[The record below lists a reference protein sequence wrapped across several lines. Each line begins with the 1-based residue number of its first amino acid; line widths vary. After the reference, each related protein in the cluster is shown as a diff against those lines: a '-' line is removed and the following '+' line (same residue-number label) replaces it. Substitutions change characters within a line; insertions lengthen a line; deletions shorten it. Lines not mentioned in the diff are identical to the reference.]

1 MATALVIGFDRFP
14 GAPRNPSSDLVR
26 AIARR
31 RRPALARVKIVPA
44 VLPTTYAAV
53 ANELPA
59 LLKRYDPDV
68 VLLFGLASRA
78 ERVRIESRAVNA
90 ASAVHADAARAKL
103 SGSQIVRGAP
113 SELSV
118 QAPLGRLAAAIRGSG
133 VSLRH
138 SRDAGR
144 YICNASSVYAPGK
157 RTSLGPAETDCV
169 RSHSLAAC
177 TRSLQTTTPARPGS
191 CGRSGAR
198 RAHDREQTR
207 LTSWNGTKNPARV
220 LKR

>member
-103 SGSQIVRGAP
+103 SGSQIVRDAP
-113 SELSV
+113 SELRV

-144 YICNASSVYAPGK
+144 YICNAALFTFLDSARRSGRPKQVAFVHIPWPRAPGRSRRPPLRDLVRAGEAALVALVTASK
-157 RTSLGPAETDCV
+157 RG
-169 RSHSLAAC
+169 
-177 TRSLQTTTPARPGS
+177 
-191 CGRSGAR
+191 
-198 RAHDREQTR
+198 
-207 LTSWNGTKNPARV
+207 
-220 LKR
+220 